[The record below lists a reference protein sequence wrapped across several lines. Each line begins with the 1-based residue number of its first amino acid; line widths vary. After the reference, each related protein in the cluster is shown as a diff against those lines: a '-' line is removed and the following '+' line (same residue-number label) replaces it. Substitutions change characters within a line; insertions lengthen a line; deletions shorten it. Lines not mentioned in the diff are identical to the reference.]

1 MAENEKEK
9 DIITGEK
16 EKDLLDMFKS
26 NLDSMT
32 TPKVNTSAIDEQ
44 IKNLSTPKDSS
55 VDEKLA
61 ALYRMQGSGRVLEIQ
76 KNIALAITPAFELY
90 KTRKAASDAEFQKR
104 TENMPDYDDTNIF
117 GEINGT
123 TIPLSDNIK
132 NISNS
137 LKEDYRLI
145 SNLNINDPRY
155 EEARKRIEQNE
166 NIIVNYDAVNKKL
179 FDIRNGRDRDTG
191 EVIAQVPLEEFDAGM
206 SSQEEQMWKDIYAGD
221 GSNIK
226 NIDGNLFWIDPT
238 DPKNKDKQIDLRYI
252 GNSPTQI
259 NGVAVNAYVK
269 HRGIEAEYINN
280 GGLLDD
286 YSYTSI
292 IEGSL
297 NNLIR
302 LKPNEI
308 KSLIFN
314 GINVEEDDIYGGPE
328 TKEFIYKVI
337 KDTFGDLDDA
347 QILAKIDEMK
357 SISVIDATKYK
368 DENGKNVS
376 LKKLFL
382 RYETNK
388 TRNAI
393 QEAADKREEEN
404 KNKNTNTTPDP
415 TPTSVL
421 NLNKRFSD
429 DDNQNETTEVVVD
442 NPKNK
447 NSGFTIKT
455 VTKSENEEDITKE
468 VTFSDNKLITLD
480 VFGEGGVIGYGQQ
493 SIRPSDLYKA
503 ITQLEGGRDI
513 EELIKTLNRDGYNK
527 EAAKQTLKD
536 ILEQIDIVFDEAG
549 YPNKFGITSLTSFK
563 TQDATRLAKYLKK
576 LSVKITTD
584 TYSGTSKK
592 ERKQSD
598 KSGTTPQDFM
608 IIPAGSDNFI
618 AGKYY
623 KLKSG
628 EIAQWD
634 GNNWEPSNYKVNKDG
649 IAVKIQ

>member
-1 MAENEKEK
+1 MAENENDLNSDGINE
-9 DIITGEK
+9 DI
-16 EKDLLDMFKS
+16 LNMFKS
-26 NLDSMT
+26 NLSTMT
-32 TPKVNTSAIDEQ
+32 TPKVDTSAVDKQ
-44 IKNLSTPKDSS
+44 IKNLSTPASSS
-55 VDEKLA
+55 VYDKQA

-76 KNIALAITPAFELY
+76 KNIDLAITPAFELY
-90 KTRKAASDAEFQKR
+90 KTRKAAADAEFQMR

-117 GEINGT
+117 GEINNT
-123 TIPLSDNIK
+123 TIPLSDEIK

-145 SNLNINDPRY
+145 SNLNPNDPRY
-155 EEARKRIEQNE
+155 EEARKRIEQSE
-166 NIIVNYDAVNKKL
+166 KIIVNYDAVNKKL
-179 FDIRNGRDRDTG
+179 FDIRNGRDRETG
-191 EVIAQVPLEEFDAGM
+191 DAITQIPLDEWSDGM
-206 SSQEEQMWKDIYAGD
+206 ELHERQMWQDIYSGV
-221 GSNIK
+221 GTNIK
-226 NIDGNLFWIDPT
+226 NIDGNLFWVDPT
-238 DPKNKDKQIDLRYI
+238 NSEKKIDLRYI

-259 NGVAVNAYVK
+259 NGVSVNAYVT
-269 HRGIEAEYINN
+269 HRGIEAKYINE

-286 YSYTSI
+286 YSYTAT
-292 IEGSL
+292 IEASL
-297 NNLIR
+297 NNLRR
-302 LKPNEI
+302 LKPDQI
-308 KSLIFN
+308 KSLIFD
-314 GINVEEDDIYGGPE
+314 GIDVESDDIYGGPD
-328 TKEFIYKVI
+328 TKEFILKVI
-337 KDTFGDLDDA
+337 KDTYPDLDEKE
-347 QILAKIDEMK
+347 IEKKIEEMK

-404 KNKNTNTTPDP
+404 KNNKTNTTPDP
-415 TPTSVL
+415 TPTSVV

-429 DDNQNETTEVVVD
+429 DDNQNETTEVIVD
-442 NPKNK
+442 NPNDK

-455 VTKSENEEDITKE
+455 VTKSEDEEDITKE
-468 VTFSDNKLITLD
+468 VTFSDNKRITLD
-480 VFGEGGVIGYGQQ
+480 VFGEGGAIGSSQQ

-503 ITQLEGGRDI
+503 ITQLEGGKDI

-549 YPNKFGITSLTSFK
+549 YPNKFGVGTLTSFK
-563 TQDATRLAKYLKK
+563 TQEATRLAKYLKK
-576 LSVKITTD
+576 LSAKITTD
-584 TYSGTSKK
+584 TYSDTSKK

-598 KSGTTPQDFM
+598 KSGATPQDF
-608 IIPAGSDNFI
+608 IIPPAGSDNFI

-628 EIAQWD
+628 KIAEWD
-634 GNNWEPSNYKVNKDG
+634 GSAWEITNYKVNKDG
-649 IAVKIQ
+649 VAVKIPGK